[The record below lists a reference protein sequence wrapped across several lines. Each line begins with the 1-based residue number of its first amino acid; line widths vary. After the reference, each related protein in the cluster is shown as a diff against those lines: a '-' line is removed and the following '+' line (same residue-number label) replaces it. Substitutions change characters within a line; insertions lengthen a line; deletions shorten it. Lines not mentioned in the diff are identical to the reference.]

1 MDDKDK
7 HWLVRADTIRLL
19 WIAQIVV
26 LAITVLVQ
34 FALPVKGHFDFDSSF
49 GFNAWYGFL
58 CCAAM
63 IIVAKLLGFILKR
76 PDTYYDHDDH
86 HAE

>member
-7 HWLVRADTIRLL
+7 HWLVRTSTIRLL
-19 WIAQIVV
+19 WIAQILI

-49 GFNAWYGFL
+49 GFNAWYGFFA
-58 CCAAM
+58 CAAM
-63 IIVAKLLGFILKR
+63 IIIAKLLGMILKR
-76 PDTYYDHDDH
+76 PDTYYDSDYGHD
-86 HAE
+86 E